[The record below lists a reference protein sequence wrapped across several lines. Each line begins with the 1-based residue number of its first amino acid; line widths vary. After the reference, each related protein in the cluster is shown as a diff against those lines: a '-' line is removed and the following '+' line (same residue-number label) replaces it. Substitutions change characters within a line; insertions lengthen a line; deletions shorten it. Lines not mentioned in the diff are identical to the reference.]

1 MKKNRSVL
9 VSSLLKQFKHVA
21 VAIALAIVTMGAIAT
36 QLRSE
41 EGKVDCSC
49 GGSNELVCCR
59 IDFDKD
65 GKADLVIKGKQ

>member
-9 VSSLLKQFKHVA
+9 VSSLLKQFKHVV

-41 EGKVDCSC
+41 EGKETENCP
-49 GGSNELVCCR
+49 
-59 IDFDKD
+59 D
-65 GKADLVIKGKQ
+65 GRFACTKVNTPNGPKFYHKGN